1 MYNILFIHKRLVFS
15 STRVEKKKIIDCK
28 NLKFMPKEQ
37 FLVMIVNELLL
48 VAVENNEH
56 KQGNEKII
64 FSLG

>member
-1 MYNILFIHKRLVFS
+1 
-15 STRVEKKKIIDCK
+15 
-28 NLKFMPKEQ
+28 MPKEQ